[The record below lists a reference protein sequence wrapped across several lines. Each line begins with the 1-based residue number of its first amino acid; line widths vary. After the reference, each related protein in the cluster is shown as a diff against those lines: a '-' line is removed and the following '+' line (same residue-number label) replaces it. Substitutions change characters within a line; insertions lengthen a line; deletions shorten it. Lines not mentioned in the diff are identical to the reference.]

1 VQGGRRRPP
10 TSSGA
15 VDRLRWTSEVL
26 SDAEL
31 VRELW
36 EGLADARA
44 GPGYPSKQIAA
55 DLVARR
61 AANSRRR
68 HV

>member
-1 VQGGRRRPP
+1 MPE
-10 TSSGA
+10 TA
-15 VDRLRWTSEVL
+15 K
-26 SDAEL
+26 
-31 VRELW
+31 VRGVELW

-44 GPGYPSKQIAA
+44 GRGYPSKQIAA

-61 AANSRRR
+61 GASLRRR